1 MALNNH
7 GSLILTI
14 ACNEDFLPDISSLL
28 HNLSVDKLYVLT
40 NQKEVMW
47 PIELDPNDIELKEIQ
62 NEKQLMRHLCLDA
75 VLFYY
80 QQSIQH
86 RTMGNNSLNNMCI
99 NESLRAL
106 KSVENFV

>member
-47 PIELDPNDIELKEIQ
+47 PIELDPNDIKLKEIQ
-62 NEKQLMRHLCLDA
+62 NEKQLMRCLCLDA
-75 VLFYY
+75 VLLYY

-99 NESLRAL
+99 YESLRAL